1 MGHPAR
7 GQGRHKQLFELLMAL
22 QPEAPE
28 KSFATRDGQL
38 LSLAVAG
45 RKRTQ
50 RKTQE
55 EKQLMS
61 SYAVPV
67 LPTPAPV
74 APDEVLLV
82 ASGDLRQSA
91 NKVCWA
97 AQEEMEEQL
106 TAALREEGFS
116 LRRAHPYREDL
127 QHGFIYNQRMGMD
140 VFTRIHPDAP
150 LIVAE
155 AVWQY
160 SNHVL
165 AGLEHHRGPILTVA
179 NWSGQWPGL
188 VGMLNLNGCLH
199 KAGVPFSTLWS
210 KDFTDEFFRRGLRQ
224 WLTSHTILQD
234 SSHVRDLDLSSLPA
248 AERHLG
254 EALAHDL
261 QTRKAILGVFDEGC
275 MGMYNAIV
283 EDSLLNP
290 LGVYK
295 ERLSQSGLVAAMA
308 TVTNK
313 EAQAVR
319 TWLDDRDFTFVTGT
333 REETDLTDRQILEQC
348 KMYIAALRIADE
360 FGCDAIGIQ
369 YQQGLKDMAP
379 ASDLVEGLLNNVD
392 RPPAYDAS
400 GRELYPGKPLPHF
413 NEVDEC
419 AGLDALVT
427 NRVWSMLQLDPAT
440 TLHDVRWGEHY
451 KGGDIDEFVWV
462 FQISGAVPPSHIAGG
477 YAKASSERQPPMY
490 FRLGGGTL
498 KGVCKPGHVVWSRV
512 FVEDGALHV
521 DIGRATAIELP
532 PGETERRLKSVTPQW
547 PIMHTLLHGVTRDQ
561 FMARHRANH
570 LNVAYAPTTQ
580 VADQAMA
587 AKAAMMAELG
597 IRVHVCGD

>member
-1 MGHPAR
+1 
-7 GQGRHKQLFELLMAL
+7 
-22 QPEAPE
+22 
-28 KSFATRDGQL
+28 
-38 LSLAVAG
+38 
-45 RKRTQ
+45 
-50 RKTQE
+50 
-55 EKQLMS
+55 MS

-67 LPTPAPV
+67 LESPAPV
-74 APDEVLLV
+74 APGEILLI

-91 NKVCWA
+91 NKVCWP
-97 AQEEMEEQL
+97 AQAEMEKQL
-106 TAALREEGFS
+106 TEALQAEGYT
-116 LRRAHPYREDL
+116 LRRAHAYRDDL

-140 VFTRIHPDAP
+140 VFMKIHPDAP
-150 LIVAE
+150 IIVAE

-165 AGLEHHRGPILTVA
+165 SGLEHHRGPILTVA

-199 KAGVPFSTLWS
+199 KAGVVFSTLWS
-210 KDFTDEFFRRGLRQ
+210 KDFKDEFFRTGLRQ
-224 WLTSHTILQD
+224 WLQEQTIRQD
-234 SSHVRDLDLSSLPA
+234 ASHVHDLDLSALPA
-248 AERHLG
+248 AELQLG
-254 EALAHDL
+254 AALARDL
-261 QTRKAILGVFDEGC
+261 KTRKAILGVFDEGC
-275 MGMYNAIV
+275 MGMYNAIID
-283 EDSLLNP
+283 DSLLNP
-290 LGVYK
+290 AGVYK

-308 TVTNK
+308 TVTDH

-319 TWLDDRDFTFVTGT
+319 TWLDGRGFTFVTGPND
-333 REETDLTDRQILEQC
+333 ETDLTDGQILGQC
-348 KMYIAALRIADE
+348 RMYIAALRIADE

-392 RPPAYDAS
+392 RPPAYDTH
-400 GRELYPGKPLPHF
+400 GRELYAGKPLPHF

-419 AGLDALVT
+419 AGLDALIT
-427 NRVWSMLQLDPAT
+427 NRVWSAMKLDPAT

-451 KGGDIDEFVWV
+451 SGGDIDEFVWV

-498 KGVCKPGHVVWSRV
+498 KGICKPGHVVWSRV

-521 DIGRATAIELP
+521 DMGRATAIELP
-532 PGETERRLKSVTPQW
+532 PEETERRLRSVTAQW

-570 LNVAYAPTTQ
+570 LNVAYAPTSQ

-597 IRVHVCGD
+597 LHVHLCGD